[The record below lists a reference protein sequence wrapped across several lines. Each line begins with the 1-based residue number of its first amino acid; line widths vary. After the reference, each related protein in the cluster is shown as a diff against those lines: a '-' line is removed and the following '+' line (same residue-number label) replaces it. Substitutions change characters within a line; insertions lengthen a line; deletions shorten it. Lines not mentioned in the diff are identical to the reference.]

1 MADTPKKHE
10 QTMQHIT
17 SNQKTKSYLYEQLE
31 AKYLRYIN
39 YQVNLNEVGVI
50 GETEEGHEDLDT
62 DFREMTVSEALPQE
76 DYNQES
82 VLTLYH

>member
-1 MADTPKKHE
+1 MH
-10 QTMQHIT
+10 
-17 SNQKTKSYLYEQLE
+17 EQLE
-31 AKYLRYIN
+31 ANYLWYIN
-39 YQVNLNEVGVI
+39 NQVDLNQVGVI

-62 DFREMTVSEALPQE
+62 EFREMTVSEALPQE